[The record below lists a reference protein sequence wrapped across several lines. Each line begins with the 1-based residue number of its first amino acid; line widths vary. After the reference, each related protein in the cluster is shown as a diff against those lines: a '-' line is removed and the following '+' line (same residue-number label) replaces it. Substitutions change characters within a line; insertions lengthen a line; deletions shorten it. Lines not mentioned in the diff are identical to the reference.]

1 MANNNA
7 NFVNEAIT
15 DLVADI
21 YTRLEVLDEKLND
34 LKLNTTT
41 ETGVKF
47 DPTKYATI
55 EGVERM
61 IRGIEFTV
69 DSYDFDVEVSGST
82 TVSPE
87 YVPEY
92 KEANDEQ

>member
-34 LKLNTTT
+34 LKLTATT

-55 EGVERM
+55 EGVTRM
-61 IRGIEFTV
+61 IRDVEYRF
-69 DSYDFDVEVSGST
+69 DAYDFDVEITGAVSA
-82 TVSPE
+82 SPD

-92 KEANDEQ
+92 REVGDEQ

>member
-7 NFVNEAIT
+7 NEVNEAIT

-34 LKLNTTT
+34 LKLTATT

-55 EGVERM
+55 EGVDRM

-69 DSYDFDVEVSGST
+69 DAYDFDVEVNGST
-82 TVSPE
+82 TVAPD
-87 YVPEY
+87 YVPDY
-92 KEANDEQ
+92 KEAESEE

>member
-34 LKLNTTT
+34 LKLTATT

-55 EGVERM
+55 EGVDRM
-61 IRGIEFTV
+61 IRGIEFNI
-69 DSYDFDVEVSGST
+69 DAYDFDVEISGST
-82 TVSPE
+82 TATPD

-92 KEANDEQ
+92 KEVGDEQ

>member
-7 NFVNEAIT
+7 NYVNEAIT

-34 LKLNTTT
+34 LKLTATT

-55 EGVERM
+55 EGVTRM
-61 IRGIEFTV
+61 IQEVEYRF
-69 DSYDFDVEVSGST
+69 DAYDFDVEINGST